1 MIRIAARLPIFLVL
15 VGAALLAVPIGPA
28 RAATHEVTIADFA
41 FAPQELTITAGD
53 TVTWTNED
61 AMVHTATSVNGA
73 FDSGDLA
80 QGASYSLTFSTPGTF
95 DYLCTPHPSMT
106 GRIVVLA
113 APTPTAAPSGE
124 LPNVAL
130 TGDNTGPPLRAIG
143 GVLLVASAL
152 LVARGRRPQ
161 RIPVS

>member
-1 MIRIAARLPIFLVL
+1 MSRIAARLPLLLVIA
-15 VGAALLAVPIGPA
+15 GGALLVVPIGPT
-28 RAATHEVTIADFA
+28 RAATHAVTIADFA
-41 FAPQELTITAGD
+41 FGPQELTITAGD

-80 QGASYSLTFSTPGTF
+80 QGASYSLTFTSPGTY

-113 APTPTAAPSGE
+113 APTPSAAPSGE

-130 TGDNTGPPLRAIG
+130 AGDTSGPPLRAIG
-143 GVLLVASAL
+143 GALVAASAL
-152 LVARGRRPQ
+152 LLVRGSRRQ